1 MRLPFWDARNAA
13 ANMST
18 EGSNG
23 ETVPARGNGGYSQIF
38 SIAPSILWTVPARPG
53 SGIGAN
59 CSSDDLRQPT
69 VGLPDTWFWKD
80 STCPISANQAF
91 AGKLVHASEL
101 ADLPKQTSN

>member
-1 MRLPFWDARNAA
+1 M
-13 ANMST
+13 
-18 EGSNG
+18 G
-23 ETVPARGNGGYSQIF
+23 ETVPARGSGGYSQIF

-59 CSSDDLRQPT
+59 CSSDDLHQPT

-91 AGKLVHASEL
+91 SGKLVHASEL
-101 ADLPKQTSN
+101 ADLPKQTTRN